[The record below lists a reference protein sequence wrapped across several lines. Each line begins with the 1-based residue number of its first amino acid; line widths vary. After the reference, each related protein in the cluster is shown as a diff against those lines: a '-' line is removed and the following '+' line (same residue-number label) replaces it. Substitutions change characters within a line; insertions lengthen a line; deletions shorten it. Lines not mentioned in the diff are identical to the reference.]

1 MALVLPRHGKSGVIE
16 EIVLGPTVSDL
27 TVNKVVRTHAV
38 AQSRGGIVSRR
49 PFAERLSGA

>member
-49 PFAERLSGA
+49 PSD